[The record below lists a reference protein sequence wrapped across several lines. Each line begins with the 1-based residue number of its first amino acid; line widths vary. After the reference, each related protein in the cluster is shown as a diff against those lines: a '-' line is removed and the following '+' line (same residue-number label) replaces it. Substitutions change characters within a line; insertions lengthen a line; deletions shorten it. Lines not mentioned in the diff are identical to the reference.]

1 VWLERRTP
9 ARQADLGRSGA
20 WPMICWAWVT
30 GRLPVDLDLM
40 LAKRQ
45 GDLDALWAAAHPRGR
60 RSGRRLRRH
69 AGLEPELDPAGQQ
82 VNRRNRRVLGCAR
95 SDRIT
100 TSGWNSDDYS
110 VHPAVIGRLVEVIA
124 GLHRVPGAARL
135 CTLRLSDRWSC
146 RVRSSIGSSAA
157 PRS

>member
-1 VWLERRTP
+1 MERVHDYLERSFLPGRTFTSP
-9 ARQADLGRSGA
+9 ADFNAQLGG
-20 WPMICWAWVT
+20 WA
-30 GRLPVDLDLM
+30 
-40 LAKRQ
+40 
-45 GDLDALWAAAHPRGR
+45 
-60 RSGRRLRRH
+60 
-69 AGLEPELDPAGQQ
+69 EQ

-135 CTLRLSDRWSC
+135 CTLRLSDRWSR